1 MLSTRSGLSKN
12 GMPLFFE
19 GDAGDPYEDEELDG
33 EDVEEEAPRANSH
46 FEDLFSSAEDEP
58 EVTEM
63 LVEGRLVT
71 TTHRVELMYEELHDD
86 GFGASITKIGF
97 DRACPEMVTLLR
109 SGTINTALVFE
120 SRKRHLCIYNVPSAD
135 FEICIST
142 VLVDNRLLTD
152 GVLNLDYYMEIH
164 GVQTDHCKME
174 LTIRDAE

>member
-19 GDAGDPYEDEELDG
+19 GDAGDPYADEALDEEALE
-33 EDVEEEAPRANSH
+33 EDDPRENAH

-71 TTHRVELMYEELHDD
+71 TTHRVELMYEELHED
-86 GFGASITKIGF
+86 GLGSSITKIGF
-97 DRACPEMVTLLR
+97 DRACPEMITLLR
-109 SGTINTALVFE
+109 SGVIRTALVFE
-120 SRKRHLCIYNVPSAD
+120 NKKRHLCIYNVPSAD

-152 GVLNLDYYMEIH
+152 GILNLDYYMEIH

-174 LTIRDAE
+174 LTIRDTD